1 MAAAVLRSGGGNE
14 GDGGAV
20 EGSGCCDV
28 EHRSQGGG
36 LQGECVWEC
45 KCAVVCRKR
54 GAGNDGKG
62 RAAASLNS
70 SDCS

>member
-14 GDGGAV
+14 GDAGAV

-28 EHRSQGGG
+28 DHVVQ
-36 LQGECVWEC
+36 C
-45 KCAVVCRKR
+45 KCGVVCRKR

-62 RAAASLNS
+62 SAAASMKS